1 LLAWRLPGQEGPVVR
16 VIPSLER
23 IGLSDPAGNST
34 LAHLS
39 AARGEYES
47 FQIVV
52 RAPENHRLTNVS
64 VSATD
69 LRGSSDGTIAKANV
83 TFFREHYVGV
93 TQSSPDWG
101 GTNRPLGA
109 GEYPDAL
116 IPFVD
121 PETGAPATGGKLW
134 AAPFNVAAGTNQP
147 IWVDIFVPRTA
158 VAGEY
163 GGTFAVTSDQ
173 GSASVRVALRVW
185 NFTLPLKPSLQSA
198 FAAAQANGLA
208 IARTLLRNKLSP
220 LAVAPEHAHDLIENF
235 GLRSA
240 NLGLWSGADVSY
252 CTMSPAP
259 AAHEVRAT
267 AMKYPT
273 DLRLYDFLADE
284 IGACP
289 SLYADVRRWASAL
302 HKAGVKSLITMA
314 PVPEL
319 LDDGQGTGRSAVDI
333 WVVLPEMYDKA
344 ADRIARARAKG
355 DEIWSY
361 NTLVQDGYSP
371 KWEIDFAPIN
381 FRIQPGFISQ
391 SLNLTGLL
399 YWRVDMWPPDAWNNV
414 NNAGKFSSNNYPG
427 DGMLVYPGDEA
438 GIHGVAPSMRL
449 KWIRDGV
456 EDYEYVALL
465 KKAGYGDWAL
475 QVARTVGA
483 DWTRWTRDPNAL
495 ESARQRL
502 GQKLDELEV
511 NTSPRHSQ

>member
-1 LLAWRLPGQEGPVVR
+1 LTVGLCLAQGPLVW

-23 IGLSDPAGNST
+23 VGLSDPAGGVM

-52 RAPENHRLTNVS
+52 RAPKNHRLTNVS
-64 VSATD
+64 VTATD
-69 LRGSSDGTIAKANV
+69 LHGSPDRTIAKANV
-83 TFFREHYVGV
+83 GLFREHYVQV
-93 TQSSPDWG
+93 TKSSPDWG

-121 PETGAPATGGKLW
+121 PETGATPTGGILR

-147 IWVDIFVPRTA
+147 IWVDIFVARTA
-158 VAGEY
+158 LAGEY
-163 GGTFAVTSDQ
+163 TGTFVVTSDQ
-173 GSASVRVALRVW
+173 GSASVGVALRVW

-198 FAAAQANGLA
+198 FAAAQATGPA
-208 IARTLLRNKLSP
+208 VARTLLRNKVSP
-220 LAVAPEHAHDLIENF
+220 LAVAPEHARDLIENF

-240 NLGLWSGADVSY
+240 NLGLWSGADVSH
-252 CTMSPAP
+252 CTMSRAP
-259 AAHEVRAT
+259 VENEIRAT
-267 AMKYPT
+267 AMKYPA

-284 IGACP
+284 IGTCP
-289 SLYADVRRWASAL
+289 NLYPDVRRWAGAL

-319 LDDGQGTGRSAVDI
+319 LDDGTGRSAVDI
-333 WVVLPEMYDKA
+333 WVVLPKMYDQA
-344 ADRIARARAKG
+344 ADRIARARTKG
-355 DEIWSY
+355 DEVWSY
-361 NTLVQDGYSP
+361 NTLVQDAYSP

-399 YWRVDMWPPDAWNNV
+399 YWRIDMWPSDAWNNA
-414 NNAGKFSSNNYPG
+414 NNAGKFSTNNYPG
-427 DGMLVYPGDEA
+427 DGMLVYPGDRA
-438 GIHGVAPSMRL
+438 GIHGVAPSIRL

-465 KKAGYGDWAL
+465 KKAGYGEWAM
-475 QVARTVGA
+475 QVARSVGA

-495 ESARQRL
+495 ESARQQM
-502 GQKLDELEV
+502 GQKLDRLGA
-511 NTSPRHSQ
+511 NTSPSPAQ